1 MVRTRFGPAILS
13 ICIAMGVALSAVA
26 EDADD
31 GRVLYQTECAPCHF
45 AAELPLQSGIGAE
58 ARLIPVMMATYGP
71 KLIGI
76 VGRAAGS
83 DPSFL
88 YSANFSGATQGV
100 VWTEQV
106 LDAFLTNS
114 QAMAPRSRMYYSQPD
129 SDIRRKILAYL
140 KTTG

>member
-1 MVRTRFGPAILS
+1 MRLHWLTLS
-13 ICIAMGVALSAVA
+13 FAMAGALAGATTTFAGDV
-26 EDADD
+26 EE
-31 GRVLYQTECAPCHF
+31 GRVLYETECAPCHF
-45 AAELPLQSGIGAE
+45 AAELPLQTRSNPE

-83 DPSFL
+83 DPNFL
-88 YSANFSGATQGV
+88 YSANFAAATEGV
-100 VWTEQV
+100 VWTEDV
-106 LDAFLTNS
+106 LDAFLTDA

-129 SDIRRKILAYL
+129 SEIRRKILAYL